1 MIVHAAFA
9 TLLASAPRRNGTL
22 GKMNLGPI
30 AKALREKLD
39 AA

>member
-1 MIVHAAFA
+1 
-9 TLLASAPRRNGTL
+9 LLASTPRRNGTL
-22 GKMNLGPI
+22 SKLNLSPI